1 MVLVCFL
8 LQCTV
13 FHALAFNGIIPNLMI
28 VLTASIGVMGGRKR
42 GLLTGFF
49 SGLLLDVFFGSA
61 IGFYSLIYMYIGYIN
76 GCFRKV
82 FYPEDIK
89 LPLALIAASDLTCS
103 LLTYFLLF
111 LLRSRFAFGF
121 YFTHIILPEIVY
133 TMGVTLILYPLIL
146 KIDNRMA
153 AKEQRSAKKFV

>member
-1 MVLVCFL
+1 M
-8 LQCTV
+8 
-13 FHALAFNGIIPNLMI
+13 
-28 VLTASIGVMGGRKR
+28 S
-42 GLLTGFF
+42 
-49 SGLLLDVFFGSA
+49 FGSA

>member
-49 SGLLLDVFFGSA
+49 SGLLLDVFFGA
-61 IGFYSLIYMYIGYIN
+61 TLGFYGLIYMYIGYIN
-76 GCFRKV
+76 GCFRKI

-89 LPLALIAASDLTCS
+89 LPLALIAASDLS
-103 LLTYFLLF
+103 GSMLTYFLLF

-121 YFTHIILPEIVY
+121 YFVHIILPEIVY

-146 KIDNRMA
+146 KIDGRMA